1 MKRREALIQL
11 VCIMERASVC
21 ASVFHE
27 YFSSVL
33 INLEIEPKTVI
44 CESFLVFC
52 IALADCSKIKSM
64 NPSNRTYEISASSI
78 FLFQFYF

>member
-11 VCIMERASVC
+11 VCIMERASVRVC
-21 ASVFHE
+21 SMNI
-27 YFSSVL
+27 FSGVL